1 MDKTNSIKIF
11 PIFLILSFVCVL
23 FLSIGYAQVTYD
35 LNVEGDISLRSQQ
48 GVVIKRV
55 DELLKKQYYLN
66 QNLYESLNILQEI
79 LSKLDN
85 SIMNFKKLNTVL
97 QKIIEIFER
106 TDNRTRECILYLL
119 TKYSSLF
126 NNLIYDSIS
135 KSNDDIICVGMR
147 ESIIRMLNKSDH
159 TMRRQCL
166 KLLKLLPFLIDLKIK
181 DIILFFLTDQTLME
195 DEKSEI
201 NDILALKG
209 KNDSSENLI

>member
-1 MDKTNSIKIF
+1 MKQEIEQRLPNIDNNSQE
-11 PIFLILSFVCVL
+11 LLEILTKVVNQ
-23 FLSIGYAQVTYD
+23 YTYD
-35 LNVEGDISLRSQQ
+35 LDEIMSGIDNDILKTNNPAIYTIEHYFLKLSSCLYTMCEKVETLG
-48 GVVIKRV
+48 
-55 DELLKKQYYLN
+55 
-66 QNLYESLNILQEI
+66 
-79 LSKLDN
+79 
-85 SIMNFKKLNTVL
+85 
-97 QKIIEIFER
+97 
-106 TDNRTRECILYLL
+106 
-119 TKYSSLF
+119 
-126 NNLIYDSIS
+126 IYDSIS

>member
-1 MDKTNSIKIF
+1 MSYFKENDVMER
-11 PIFLILSFVCVL
+11 LS
-23 FLSIGYAQVTYD
+23 
-35 LNVEGDISLRSQQ
+35 
-48 GVVIKRV
+48 KV

-195 DEKSEI
+195 DEKYEI

-209 KNDSSENLI
+209 KNDSSENKI